1 MLMKVLFKIMAIAL
15 FTTGLSFYPTI
26 LRGNSL
32 PTISVKSVKQQDKT
46 ITVALPFSA
55 TVFRNNETP
64 SLSGRLTN
72 VDSTQ
77 QKITLALSGRS
88 KGCSVTEIEK
98 IEFKGKLKLIHN
110 GKIVVRGN
118 YNNSSNPSNNQETW
132 TESLADFKIT
142 NPQDGHAEI
151 TLNSVSKLKLKG
163 ILGVAQNSSYIV
175 DEIIIDA
182 SAQKITIKASPYSE

>member
-46 ITVALPFSA
+46 IPIVLPFKA
-55 TVFRNNETP
+55 EVLLNNTTS
-64 SLSGRLTN
+64 SLSGRLIN

-77 QKITLALSGRS
+77 QKITLALSGQS
-88 KGCSVTEIEK
+88 KDYSVTEIEK
-98 IEFKGKLKLIHN
+98 IEFKGKLKLIHS

-118 YNNSSNPSNNQETW
+118 NSSNFSNNQETW

-142 NPQDGHAEI
+142 NPEDGQAEI

-163 ILGVAQNSSYIV
+163 IRAVAKNNSYVV

-182 SAQKITIKASPYSE
+182 SGQKITIKVTPYSE

>member
-1 MLMKVLFKIMAIAL
+1 MKVFFKILAIAL

-26 LRGNSL
+26 LRENSL
-32 PTISVKSVKQQDKT
+32 PTILVKSVKQQDKT
-46 ITVALPFSA
+46 IKIALPFSA
-55 TVFRNNETP
+55 TVFRNNEN

-77 QKITLALSGRS
+77 EKITLALSGLS
-88 KGCSVTEIEK
+88 KDYSVTKIKK
-98 IEFKGKLKLIHN
+98 IEFAGELKLIHS

-118 YNNSSNPSNNQETW
+118 YSSNSSNNQETW

-142 NPQDGHAEI
+142 NPKDGHAEI

-163 ILGVAQNSSYIV
+163 ILGVAKNSSYIV

-182 SAQKITIKASPYSE
+182 SAQKITIKVTPYSE

>member
-46 ITVALPFSA
+46 IPVVLPFKA
-55 TVFRNNETP
+55 EVLLNNTT
-64 SLSGRLTN
+64 SSSGRLIN
-72 VDSTQ
+72 VDLTQ

-88 KGCSVTEIEK
+88 KDYLVTKIEK
-98 IEFKGKLKLIHN
+98 IEFRGKLKLIHS

-118 YNNSSNPSNNQETW
+118 YSFNSSNNQETW

-142 NPQDGHAEI
+142 NPKDGHAEI

-163 ILGVAQNSSYIV
+163 IRGVAKNNSYVV

-182 SAQKITIKASPYSE
+182 SAQKITIKVSPYSE